1 MPGRTLSAYKAPCP
15 STVCLPTCC
24 SITRGTARLW
34 LCDSMKTLVP
44 MQFDSASSSVTRNSR
59 TTDDFDE
66 EWSAPDFR
74 SPKDAV
80 AAYPDRLRRPSKLQ
94 QLRRKLEGIKPYAV
108 EGAQK

>member
-44 MQFDSASSSVTRNSR
+44 MQFDSASPSAIRNSR
-59 TTDDFDE
+59 TTDDVDE
-66 EWSAPDFR
+66 EWPATDFR
-74 SPKDAV
+74 FPKDGCGCLF
-80 AAYPDRLRRPSKLQ
+80 DRLRRPFIVAANSGENWK
-94 QLRRKLEGIKPYAV
+94 
-108 EGAQK
+108 

>member
-44 MQFDSASSSVTRNSR
+44 MQFDSASSSATRNSR

-80 AAYPDRLRRPSKLQ
+80 ATYLIDCVGRHSCSNSG
-94 QLRRKLEGIKPYAV
+94 ENW
-108 EGAQK
+108 